1 MPADP
6 DTQAPVWVDPNTQAP
21 AWADPNTQSRRGRL
35 AEFSAA
41 PGAAKAIRRATL
53 SLARAPVPSSE
64 LWATIERAGT
74 LSLIVGALESPE
86 DIGNAAAVSRR
97 WRGAVKLSGDAVW
110 ARACHGFP
118 LLQLVIAEAWCA
130 GSCRSKALL
139 VQQQQAKYVARQ
151 TPAGASL
158 SRPAGPRKQ
167 EEHFSVVPLKAPA
180 PPGHP
185 VRAYAIPAG
194 SERATRAQVEQNDV
208 LRRIQL
214 NGKICL
220 LDGEDA
226 LFPSRTGP
234 AQPANWELAQV
245 GTARAAALGKFGRPW
260 SEDSSWFDIRLLQAK
275 DMPGMM
281 HVSEVV
287 ARCNPTTFIRGML
300 DEDVLTLAKT
310 AASLRAIAAG
320 QELAPTKAAAS
331 TALGI
336 SLEIV
341 RRKNLDVR
349 KRPALASVHRA
360 DLHEFDAHLT
370 TGAQAL
376 RLPIADQLLYSTTPR
391 TKLCVLETFTIRN
404 DFLLGVEVRM
414 PGRQVLYANLC
425 ELPSLCTGQDASCLH
440 ALNIHDVHSWPGSEP
455 PRVSV
460 FLLRKSDG
468 SRLDLTV
475 DSADS
480 NAYQD
485 DYDSTIVFI
494 NRFGVADTGRYGG
507 LCNLLRFEVVS
518 AKRGR
523 HLSSVSVRLDGGGY
537 NAYDDW
543 LVRSV
548 EWMLHML
555 SSPGFASRWVA
566 PLRTRRVRRLAPVVL
581 AVPRQANPYDLLRT
595 TVIAAAKPPPLM
607 ALVLKHLDEVKL
619 MVRASEVCR
628 DWYAAVNHREAW
640 SRLLE
645 TYPMLAKIR
654 EYSDGVLPVCSTK
667 SLFIQQTKSHRVMS
681 SELVR
686 PPRTDYRLGVE
697 LYDVDVLKHA
707 SLADISTAAP
717 KADFYAEDSTELLT
731 EVTFADG
738 ETIEYDSSELRLVV
752 SAFRKRDGKRITLID
767 HPTSDADGDEIY
779 FDGGL
784 SAANFEIFD
793 QSVSTGC
800 ESSVPAVHFDVNLHL
815 KPFEENE
822 GGTRALKSL
831 DINMGAASTSD
842 DQLSMCCVDGMI
854 QLLECPGFADLW
866 K

>member
-1 MPADP
+1 
-6 DTQAPVWVDPNTQAP
+6 
-21 AWADPNTQSRRGRL
+21 
-35 AEFSAA
+35 
-41 PGAAKAIRRATL
+41 
-53 SLARAPVPSSE
+53 
-64 LWATIERAGT
+64 
-74 LSLIVGALESPE
+74 
-86 DIGNAAAVSRR
+86 
-97 WRGAVKLSGDAVW
+97 
-110 ARACHGFP
+110 
-118 LLQLVIAEAWCA
+118 
-130 GSCRSKALL
+130 
-139 VQQQQAKYVARQ
+139 
-151 TPAGASL
+151 
-158 SRPAGPRKQ
+158 
-167 EEHFSVVPLKAPA
+167 
-180 PPGHP
+180 
-185 VRAYAIPAG
+185 
-194 SERATRAQVEQNDV
+194 
-208 LRRIQL
+208 
-214 NGKICL
+214 
-220 LDGEDA
+220 
-226 LFPSRTGP
+226 
-234 AQPANWELAQV
+234 
-245 GTARAAALGKFGRPW
+245 
-260 SEDSSWFDIRLLQAK
+260 
-275 DMPGMM
+275 
-281 HVSEVV
+281 
-287 ARCNPTTFIRGML
+287 
-300 DEDVLTLAKT
+300 
-310 AASLRAIAAG
+310 
-320 QELAPTKAAAS
+320 
-331 TALGI
+331 
-336 SLEIV
+336 
-341 RRKNLDVR
+341 
-349 KRPALASVHRA
+349 
-360 DLHEFDAHLT
+360 
-370 TGAQAL
+370 
-376 RLPIADQLLYSTTPR
+376 LLYSTTPR

-425 ELPSLCTGQDASCLH
+425 ELPSLYTGQDASCLH

-468 SRLDLTV
+468 SRLDLSV

-523 HLSSVSVRLDGGGY
+523 RLSSVSVRLDGGGY

-581 AVPRQANPYDLLRT
+581 AVPRQANPYNLLRT

-607 ALVLKHLDEVKL
+607 ALVLKHLEAKL

-654 EYSDGVLPVCSTK
+654 EYSDGALPVCSTK
-667 SLFIQQTKSHRVMS
+667 SLFIQQTKSHRAMS

-717 KADFYAEDSTELLT
+717 NADFYTEESSEVLT

-738 ETIEYDSSELRLVV
+738 KTIEYDSSELRLVV
-752 SAFRKRDGKRITLID
+752 SAFRKRDGKRITLFD
-767 HPTSDADGDEIY
+767 SMEEDADVDEIFFSGY
-779 FDGGL
+779 L
-784 SAANFEIFD
+784 SVANFGIFD
-793 QSVSTGC
+793 QSVSTEC
-800 ESSVPAVHFDVNLHL
+800 ESSVPVVRFLTTLYLEPV
-815 KPFEENE
+815 EENE
-822 GGTRALKSL
+822 GSGGTWTLKSV
-831 DINMGAASTSD
+831 DINLSGGSD
-842 DQLSMCCVDGMI
+842 NRLSVCCVDGMI